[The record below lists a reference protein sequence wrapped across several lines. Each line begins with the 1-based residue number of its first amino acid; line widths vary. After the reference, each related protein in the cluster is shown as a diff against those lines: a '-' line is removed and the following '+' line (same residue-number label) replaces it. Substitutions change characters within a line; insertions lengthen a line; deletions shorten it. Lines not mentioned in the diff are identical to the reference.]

1 MRSSRQSKYI
11 EKRTL
16 GRNLEH
22 WLNSQNSQRDFKEA
36 ANEIEEK
43 LNIVFWKSSKISRS
57 KGVELSSEINN
68 NH

>member
-43 LNIVFWKSSKISRS
+43 LRKYSILEVK
-57 KGVELSSEINN
+57 
-68 NH
+68 